1 MASNKIVVLG
11 GTFNPL
17 SKAHGELINYLV
29 NYFDAFKGILL
40 PTNITFFHLWKHF
53 CYKSILPTSLRIEI
67 LDEFV
72 KRNKNI
78 EVDLVE
84 VEGKSLK
91 TYTSLMYL
99 KEKYADKE
107 ILFAF
112 GSEKADELERR
123 YRIEDI
129 LLNFKIILIRRNH
142 DNLDDLFKYN
152 NFLKKYKNSFIL
164 VNSFEDLQDISS
176 TKIREYLNTKN
187 EEGLKKLTYNYVIDI
202 LKKEGYL

>member
-40 PTNITFFHLWKHF
+40 PTNITFFHSWKHF

-99 KEKYADKE
+99 KEKYAGKE

-202 LKKEGYL
+202 

>member
-40 PTNITFFHLWKHF
+40 PTNITFFHSWKHF

-99 KEKYADKE
+99 KEKYAGKE

>member
-40 PTNITFFHLWKHF
+40 PTNITFFHSWKHF
-53 CYKSILPTSLRIEI
+53 CNKSILPTSLRIEI

-99 KEKYADKE
+99 KEKYAGKE

-123 YRIEDI
+123 YHIEDI

>member
-40 PTNITFFHLWKHF
+40 PTNITFFHSWKHF
-53 CYKSILPTSLRIEI
+53 NDKSILPTSLRLEI
-67 LDEFV
+67 LEEFV

-78 EVDLVE
+78 EIDLIE

-99 KEKYADKE
+99 KEKYKDKE

-112 GSEKADELERR
+112 GSEKVDELERW
-123 YRIEDI
+123 YKIEDI
-129 LLNFKIILIRRNH
+129 LSNFKIILLRRNH
-142 DNLDDLFKYN
+142 DNFNDLFN
-152 NFLKKYKNSFIL
+152 SNIFLKKHRSSFIL
-164 VNSFEDLQDISS
+164 VNSSEDLQDVSS
-176 TKIREYLNTKN
+176 TKIREYLSNKN
-187 EEGLKKLTYNYVIDI
+187 EEGLRKLTYNYVIDI